1 MDFFRL
7 FDIIPYQQQRFPQ
20 KKALAMRKGKDWRV
34 WNTEEIIKDINKIS
48 TGLLKNDLQSGDCV
62 AIFTNGGSPLWNIA
76 DMAMMQIGI
85 IPVPIHATARV
96 SEIAHIL
103 QDANVKGCFVQSDE
117 LLTKLQSAKGSNQLL
132 VFSFDNLP
140 NTITWEV
147 LCTEPDTSAL
157 QMMTDCK
164 SRIKEEDLATIL
176 YTSGTTGI
184 PKGVMLSHRNIVSN
198 IKAVM
203 AIAPIDSDTVTV
215 SFLPLSHIFERMVT
229 YSYMAVG
236 CQIWYADTVEN
247 LPSVL
252 QEVKPHFFT
261 AVPRIIEKMY
271 ERLLEHRDKQG
282 FLGKKVFDWAM
293 ALGERYPFAGA
304 QNMPF
309 DYRLKIII
317 ARWVVFNRFKKAMGG
332 RIEGIAVGAAAL
344 QARLGRLI
352 SAAGV
357 DIREGY
363 GLTESSPVVAF
374 NRFDPGGVHFGTVG
388 IPVPGVE
395 VRIMPLEDEDIANGD
410 GEIQVFGPNL
420 MLGYL
425 NLPEETAQKFT
436 NDGWL
441 KTGDIGRFEYKRFLK
456 ITGRKSEIFKTTQ
469 GKFVA
474 PQFVEQQMLYS
485 PFIAQ
490 CIVLGL
496 NRPYVSALIVPNFT
510 HLENWCQENKVHWTA
525 PQFMLLNPKIEKLF
539 NFEIERINTEY
550 LGNVEKIKTYK
561 LLHEPWTSDNGL
573 LTPTLKLKRESIG
586 LSFKEDIEG
595 LFKDS

>member
-1 MDFFRL
+1 
-7 FDIIPYQQQRFPQ
+7 
-20 KKALAMRKGKDWRV
+20 
-34 WNTEEIIKDINKIS
+34 
-48 TGLLKNDLQSGDCV
+48 
-62 AIFTNGGSPLWNIA
+62 
-76 DMAMMQIGI
+76 
-85 IPVPIHATARV
+85 
-96 SEIAHIL
+96 
-103 QDANVKGCFVQSDE
+103 
-117 LLTKLQSAKGSNQLL
+117 
-132 VFSFDNLP
+132 
-140 NTITWEV
+140 
-147 LCTEPDTSAL
+147 
-157 QMMTDCK
+157 
-164 SRIKEEDLATIL
+164 
-176 YTSGTTGI
+176 
-184 PKGVMLSHRNIVSN
+184 
-198 IKAVM
+198 
-203 AIAPIDSDTVTV
+203 
-215 SFLPLSHIFERMVT
+215 
-229 YSYMAVG
+229 
-236 CQIWYADTVEN
+236 
-247 LPSVL
+247 
-252 QEVKPHFFT
+252 
-261 AVPRIIEKMY
+261 
-271 ERLLEHRDKQG
+271 
-282 FLGKKVFDWAM
+282 
-293 ALGERYPFAGA
+293 
-304 QNMPF
+304 
-309 DYRLKIII
+309 
-317 ARWVVFNRFKKAMGG
+317 
-332 RIEGIAVGAAAL
+332 
-344 QARLGRLI
+344 
-352 SAAGV
+352 
-357 DIREGY
+357 
-363 GLTESSPVVAF
+363 LTESSPVVAF

-395 VRIMPLEDEDIANGD
+395 VRIMPLEDEDIAKGD
-410 GEIQVFGPNL
+410 GEIQVFGPNV

-436 NDGWL
+436 TDGWL

-474 PQFVEQQMLYS
+474 PQFVEQQMLHS